1 MNYKTINDYEILYMI
16 KENDDYAENIMYRKY
31 LPVIKKIAAKYV
43 KFIESRGA
51 DYEDLVQEG
60 IIGLSHAV
68 NSYKDNHNTIFYTYA
83 CLCIERQINVFCRDL
98 SSKKNEILNSCM
110 YGDEILNIQ
119 SSKYQYSNPETVNL
133 EQLEYQEFINC
144 KNYFNIDKSS
154 VFELRYNGFTY
165 KEISK
170 LLDISVS
177 TVDGRLSKIRKTL
190 HILGK
195 KII

>member
-170 LLDISVS
+170 LLDISIS

>member
-170 LLDISVS
+170 LLDISIS

-190 HILGK
+190 HVLGK